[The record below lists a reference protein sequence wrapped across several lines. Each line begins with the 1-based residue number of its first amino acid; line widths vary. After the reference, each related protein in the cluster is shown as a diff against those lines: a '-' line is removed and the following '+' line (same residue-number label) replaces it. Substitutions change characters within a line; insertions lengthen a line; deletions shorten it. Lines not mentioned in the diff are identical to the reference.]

1 MGSLRELQKLDRR
14 ISEIRSRI
22 RDFDPLLAEVEEPA
36 LRLEDEHGKASTR
49 LEQMKT
55 DARRLERSA
64 EDKQARAEKLDE
76 RLSQVTN
83 LREETAVKT
92 ELEMVQ
98 RSIDADEQEAMQL
111 LEQVRQNELLVD
123 ELQEQSAT
131 ARAEVLPR
139 QEELLDERSGLD
151 ESLAELSAR
160 RDTVLE
166 MLGTRERQVYESF
179 HGSGRAVVVAAL
191 TEDGACGHCFGIVP
205 LQQQNEIRRD
215 EGLHRCEA
223 CGVILTSEPEE
234 EPDPVPVAPIESEE
248 SEESEESDESA
259 EPDDAEA
266 SEASVDS

>member
-1 MGSLRELQKLDRR
+1 MTKTTTMGSLRELQKLDRR
-14 ISEIRSRI
+14 MSEIRSRI

-64 EDKQARAEKLDE
+64 DDKRARAKKLEE
-76 RLSQVTN
+76 RQTQVTN

-92 ELEMVQ
+92 ELEMVE
-98 RSIDADEQEAMQL
+98 RSIEADEQEAMQL
-111 LEQVRQNELLVD
+111 LEQVRQNELLVE
-123 ELQEQSAT
+123 ELQEQADA

-139 QEELLDERSGLD
+139 QEELLGERSGLD

-160 RDTVLE
+160 RDTLLG

-234 EPDPVPVAPIESEE
+234 ELDLEPVVPAGSDDSGASSET
-248 SEESEESDESA
+248 
-259 EPDDAEA
+259 DDVEA